1 MHEPTLPKSCRRGLH
16 LLQGRGSAA
25 GFCPPS
31 STDLDGDRGSA
42 AGSSPTQPRLIRELD
57 LTLRAVLS
65 SPYVW
70 IPRRLS
76 TFYALIIYFLVID
89 KVPLH
94 RSMMVWLRCLCSR
107 IRSCFCALEIFVLRS
122 AIPNS
127 GIRAVCL

>member
-1 MHEPTLPKSCRRGLH
+1 MLPESCRRGLH

-42 AGSSPTQPRLIRELD
+42 AGSSPTQPRLMCELD

-70 IPRRLS
+70 IPRRRS

-94 RSMMVWLRCLCSR
+94 QSTRVCLHFLCSR
-107 IRSCFCALEIFVLRS
+107 IRSWLYALEFFFT
-122 AIPNS
+122 
-127 GIRAVCL
+127 

>member
-1 MHEPTLPKSCRRGLH
+1 MHEPTLPESCRGGIH

-42 AGSSPTQPRLIRELD
+42 AGSSPTQPRLICELD

-65 SPYVW
+65 SPYSW
-70 IPRRLS
+70 IPRSRS
-76 TFYALIIYFLVID
+76 TFYALIIYFLIID

-94 RSMMVWLRCLCSR
+94 RSTRVCLRCLCSR
-107 IRSCFCALEIFVLRS
+107 IRSWLCVLENFVLRS

-127 GIRAVCL
+127 GIRAVYT